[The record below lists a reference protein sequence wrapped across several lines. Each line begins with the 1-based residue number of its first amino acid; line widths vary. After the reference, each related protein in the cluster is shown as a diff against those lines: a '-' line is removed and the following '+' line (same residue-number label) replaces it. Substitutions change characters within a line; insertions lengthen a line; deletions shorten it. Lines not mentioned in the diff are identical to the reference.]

1 MIRRALEGLSI
12 RTLLGAVIG
21 LLALLTLGFA
31 TELSWRAWNRHTEAA
46 RIVQM
51 AEAGRD
57 LFRAAAAMRLE
68 RGETLT
74 ALAGPAPDP
83 EGTRIRPRRTEAE
96 AATTIAIAAL
106 RASGLGQ
113 EAERLERSRASVQEL
128 RQAVDAALRLPR
140 DQRPQDLS
148 RRWAETSLG
157 HVNGLLAITQA
168 VEDLALGKDPVVD
181 RLIGIRR
188 AGWMVRSAVGDVA
201 LAMSSAISAG
211 RGWTPEEARAAL
223 RAQGQVDAGWAQLQQ
238 ADTFLPPPLRE
249 AMAAATPM
257 VTGPLAAQREPL
269 MLVLLRGQRA
279 EVEQAAFRDPQ
290 VAGLAS
296 VNTLPN
302 AAFESMVT
310 HARAAD
316 ARAAWGLFGGLALL
330 AFALLLAAGG
340 LLATQRLVLRP
351 LARATA
357 AMDRLAARDL
367 TVEIP
372 DRERANEIGAI
383 ARAVQNFKDGLI
395 EGERLAAEQA
405 AAQAARLARAE
416 TLSRATDGF
425 EARVGELVGALA
437 AAATELEANAAAM
450 TGTAEQGQAEA
461 GAIARTAEESR
472 ASIESVAAGA
482 EELAASIAEIT
493 RQVGQSRSVVDAAV
507 AESHRTDGVV
517 RDLAAGASRITEVVT
532 LIRQIAAQ
540 TNLLALNATI
550 EAARAGEAGKGFA
563 VVAGEVKTLA
573 EQTAKATEEIASQIG
588 QIQTATTDAVS
599 AIRGIAAT
607 VGEVSEITAAIAGS
621 VERQEGAT
629 RAISEHVQGVAEA
642 TRMVTDSIGN
652 VHGLADAT
660 GRAAGQVHEAAG
672 ELSCY
677 AGSTQA
683 ELGRFLAEVKAA

>member
-12 RTLLGAVIG
+12 RTLLGAVMG

-31 TELSWRAWNRHTEAA
+31 TELSLRAWARHNEAG

-96 AATTIAIAAL
+96 AASGIAIAAL

-113 EAERLERSRASVQEL
+113 EAERLERSRATVEGL
-128 RQAVDAALRLPR
+128 RQTVDAALRLPR

-148 RRWAETSLG
+148 RRWAEGSLAY
-157 HVNGLLAITQA
+157 VTTLLTITEA
-168 VEDLALGKDPVVD
+168 VEDLALAKDPAVD
-181 RLIGIRR
+181 QLIAMRR
-188 AGWMVRSAVGDVA
+188 AGWVVRSAVGDVA

-223 RAQGQVDAGWAQLQQ
+223 RAQGQVDAAWAQLQQ
-238 ADTFLPPPLRE
+238 AAPLMPAPLRE
-249 AMAAATPM
+249 AMTTATPM
-257 VTGPLAAQREPL
+257 VTGPLAAQRAPL
-269 MLVLLRGQRA
+269 MLTLLRGQRA

-290 VAGLAS
+290 VAALAS
-296 VNTLPN
+296 VNTLPS
-302 AAFESMVT
+302 AAFEAMVA
-310 HARAAD
+310 HARASD
-316 ARAAWGLFGGLALL
+316 ARAAWGLFGGFALL
-330 AFALLLAAGG
+330 TLALLLAAGG
-340 LLATQRLVLRP
+340 LVATQRLVLRP

-367 TVEIP
+367 AVEIP
-372 DRERANEIGAI
+372 DRDRANEIGAI
-383 ARAVQNFKDGLI
+383 ARAVQHFKDGLI

-405 AAQAARLARAE
+405 AAQAARLTRAE

-450 TGTAEQGQAEA
+450 TGSAEQGEVQA
-461 GAIARTAEESR
+461 GAIARAAESSR
-472 ASIESVAAGA
+472 GGIESVAAGA
-482 EELAASIAEIT
+482 EELTASIGEIT
-493 RQVGQSRSVVDAAV
+493 RQVIQSRSVVDAAV

-517 RDLAAGASRITEVVT
+517 RELAAGATRITEVVT
-532 LIRQIAAQ
+532 LIRQIASQ

-588 QIQTATTDAVS
+588 QIQAATTDAVE
-599 AIRGIAAT
+599 AIRGIAGT
-607 VGEVSEITAAIAGS
+607 VGQVSEITTAIAAS

-629 RAISEHVQGVAEA
+629 RAISGHVQEVASGTRAVTESIA
-642 TRMVTDSIGN
+642 TVN
-652 VHGLADAT
+652 ELAGAT

-672 ELSCY
+672 ELSRY
-677 AGSTQA
+677 AASTQA
-683 ELGRFLAEVKAA
+683 ELDRFLTEVKAA

>member
-1 MIRRALEGLSI
+1 MFRRTLEGLSI
-12 RTLLGAVIG
+12 RTLLGAVMG

-31 TELSWRAWNRHTEAA
+31 TELSLRAWARHAEAS

-51 AEAGRD
+51 AEAGRE
-57 LFRAAAAMRLE
+57 LFRAAAALRLE

-83 EGTRIRPRRTEAE
+83 EGTRIRPRRAEAE
-96 AATTIAIAAL
+96 AAATSAIAAL
-106 RASGLGQ
+106 RASGLTAD
-113 EAERLERSRASVQEL
+113 AERLERGRATVQEL

-140 DQRPQDLS
+140 EQRPQDLA
-148 RRWAETSLG
+148 RRWGEGSLAQ
-157 HVNGLLAITQA
+157 VNTLLAITEA
-168 VEDLALGKDPVVD
+168 VENIALGRDPAVD
-181 RLIGIRR
+181 QLVTMRR

-211 RGWTPEEARAAL
+211 RGWTPDEARAAL

-238 ADTFLPPPLRE
+238 AAPRLPPALRE
-249 AMAAATPM
+249 AMTTATPM
-257 VTGPLAAQREPL
+257 ITGPLAAQRDALLPA
-269 MLVLLRGQRA
+269 LLRGQRA

-290 VAGLAS
+290 VAALAS

-302 AAFESMVT
+302 AAFEAMVA

-330 AFALLLAAGG
+330 AVALLLAAGG
-340 LLATQRLVLRP
+340 LVATRRLVLRP

-395 EGERLAAEQA
+395 EAERLAAEQA

-416 TLSRATDGF
+416 RLSRATDGF
-425 EARVGELVGALA
+425 ETRVGELVGALA

-450 TGTAEQGQAEA
+450 TGTAERGQAEA

-588 QIQTATTDAVS
+588 QIQAATTDAVS
-599 AIRGIAAT
+599 AIRGIATT
-607 VGEVSEITAAIAGS
+607 VGQVSEITAAIAGS

-672 ELSCY
+672 ELSRY

-683 ELGRFLAEVKAA
+683 ELGRFLTEVKAA